1 VTCQG
6 TYFTLE
12 MDSTISPWP
21 KEKLEWGMVMFTVL
35 ITHVFVSKNL
45 VFIFFDATKNYVV
58 IYAMDLLSA
67 SIGRQDTIIPSM

>member
-12 MDSTISPWP
+12 MESTISPWP

-35 ITHVFVSKNL
+35 ITHAFVSKNL
-45 VFIFFDATKNYVV
+45 VFIFFDATKDYV
-58 IYAMDLLSA
+58 MDLLSA